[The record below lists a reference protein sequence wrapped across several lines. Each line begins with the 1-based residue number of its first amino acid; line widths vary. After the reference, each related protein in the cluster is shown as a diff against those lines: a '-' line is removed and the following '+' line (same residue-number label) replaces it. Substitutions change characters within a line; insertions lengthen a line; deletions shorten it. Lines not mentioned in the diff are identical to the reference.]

1 MTGAALQ
8 GDDTEDPGATAHV
21 QHAQPGEVVL
31 QQPAPN
37 QRSGL
42 VVACAEGH
50 LGLDDDLQRDL
61 RTGCVE
67 GGTYEAS
74 LLAQYDG
81 LEVVLLPLLIPVDV
95 GHLLAAVAELHALED
110 GRREQLR
117 ERLVALD
124 ELGGDIGQQVLAA
137 LAVEA
142 VEAYGGELR
151 G

>member
-1 MTGAALQ
+1 MTGTALQ
-8 GDDTEDPGATAHV
+8 GDDTEDPGAAAHV

-31 QQPAPN
+31 QQPAAD

-50 LGLDDDLQRDL
+50 LRLDDDLQRDL
-61 RTGCVE
+61 GTGCVE
-67 GGTYEAS
+67 GSTYEAS

-110 GRREQLR
+110 RRRE
-117 ERLVALD
+117 
-124 ELGGDIGQQVLAA
+124 
-137 LAVEA
+137 
-142 VEAYGGELR
+142 
-151 G
+151 